1 VISLVLL
8 TDFNIFPTLLTEFM
22 NLWPSNSPDL
32 NPVDY
37 YPRIA
42 RYMLQQRGWLA
53 GWLSVTAGIV
63 YKQLKLILKLF
74 QPSDSLI
81 I

>member
-1 VISLVLL
+1 
-8 TDFNIFPTLLTEFM
+8 M

-37 YPRIA
+37 YPRSSLHVYSA
-42 RYMLQQRGWLA
+42 VCYGDVAGWLA

-63 YKQLKLILKLF
+63 SKQLNL
-74 QPSDSLI
+74 S
-81 I
+81 